1 MRLNADYE
9 VSDKTGL
16 DALTGKG
23 AFFLVGKAADL
34 GADLVKKF
42 REVGL
47 ANADMLNFALLSNV
61 ELLGA
66 TSGSLWYVKG
76 EEKAEVEAKCTAE
89 TMEKAVTEK
98 LESSIPLVGV
108 VDESNYQM

>member
-9 VSDKTGL
+9 VSDKAGL

-23 AFFLVGKAADL
+23 AFLLVGKAADL

-47 ANADMLNFALLSNV
+47 ANADMYNFAILNNGDLI
-61 ELLGA
+61 GA
-66 TSGSLWYVKG
+66 KDGSLWHVKG
-76 EEKAEVEAKCTAE
+76 DDKSEVEAKSTAE
-89 TMEKAVTEK
+89 TMEKAVTDK

-108 VDESNYQM
+108 VDESN